1 MVKFIGNWMF
11 VHRLCNDCKPVPAAI
26 NIKEITDISEYCNTR
41 FGIHV
46 RVSLK
51 NESEISIE
59 GDIIEVLTK
68 FQEHLLSS
76 N

>member
-11 VHRLCNDCKPVPAAI
+11 TNRLWNDSEPTPTVI
-26 NIKEITDISEYCNTR
+26 NLKEVTNINECCSNK
-41 FGIHV
+41 FGKHV

-51 NESEISIE
+51 NENDIPIE
-59 GDIIEVLTK
+59 GDIIEVFAK

>member
-11 VHRLCNDCKPVPAAI
+11 ANRLWNDSKPTPIVI
-26 NIKEITDISEYCNTR
+26 NLKEVTNIDERYNDKFGKHIRIS
-41 FGIHV
+41 I
-46 RVSLK
+46 K
-51 NESEISIE
+51 NENDIPIE
-59 GDIIEVLTK
+59 GDIIEVFAK

>member
-1 MVKFIGNWMF
+1 MFTNRLWNDSEPTPTVINLKEVTNINECYSNKFG
-11 VHRLCNDCKPVPAAI
+11 K
-26 NIKEITDISEYCNTR
+26 
-41 FGIHV
+41 HV

-51 NESEISIE
+51 NENDIPIE
-59 GDIIEVLTK
+59 GDIIEVFAK

>member
-26 NIKEITDISEYCNTR
+26 NIKEITDISEYRNNR

-59 GDIIEVLTK
+59 GDIIEVLAK